1 MLKNIEHR
9 RTITTEFIP
18 ILLFFLGQPDDMTI
32 TESSFNT
39 VFKKEKK
46 IIIIIGFICINST
59 HCYLKTYFFWFTSVN
74 SYISKTVTHFKKIIF

>member
-9 RTITTEFIP
+9 RTITTAFIP

-46 IIIIIGFICINST
+46 IIIGFICINST
-59 HCYLKTYFFWFTSVN
+59 RCYLKRGASQ
-74 SYISKTVTHFKKIIF
+74 S